1 MDSRRRNERASIL
14 VGGIVQGV
22 GYRWF
27 ILQET
32 RWLGLVGLVENQ
44 PDGKVRILAEGR
56 RDSLVRLIS
65 LAAIGPPA
73 AKVDSVDV
81 DWNARIGE
89 FSEFQL
95 VR

>member
-1 MDSRRRNERASIL
+1 MDSRRRQESARIL
-14 VGGIVQGV
+14 VGGRVQGV

-32 RWLGLVGLVENQ
+32 RWLGLVGSVENL
-44 PDGKVRILAEGR
+44 PDGNVRILAEGR
-56 RDSLVRLIS
+56 RDALVRLIS
-65 LAAIGPPA
+65 RASVGPPA
-73 AKVDSVDV
+73 ALVESVDV
-81 DWNARIGE
+81 DWSARIGE